1 MNNGKNVRY
10 YLGQCEYK
18 WSHRNTNLE
27 QLWVRRE
34 VGEEIFRTVESNA
47 WDWVLIR
54 SGSQTL
60 PSDVYCRCDIY
71 VDVNPDSPQHTV
83 FALQHSHI
91 KSV

>member
-34 VGEEIFRTVESNA
+34 VGEEIFRTVESNN
-47 WDWVLIR
+47 WEWVLLR
-54 SGSQTL
+54 SNSQTL
-60 PSDVYCRCDIY
+60 PGDVYCRCDIY
-71 VDVNPDSPQHTV
+71 VDVSADSPQHTV

-91 KSV
+91 RPV